1 MHVTDE
7 YLPAAVPGPVFPDN
21 DNTHIKRRNTM
32 TILAVAISILILVLL
47 ITWGKINPF
56 LAFLITAIA
65 AGVLLGIPIQDIPAS
80 VEKGL
85 GDMLGSL
92 VVIICLGAMFGKLVS
107 ESGAAQKITTVLMNL
122 FGEKGITWALMCTGF
137 IVGIPLFYNVGFVLL
152 VPLVFSVVYQYKLPA
167 VYLGI
172 PLLAALS
179 VTHGFLPPH
188 PSPTALVPQFGAS
201 MSLTLIYGVI
211 VAIPTMIIAGPL
223 FAKALK
229 RIECTPLATFKPNFM
244 PESELPG
251 GFNSFLTSLLPVLMI
266 AGSSLLPLTAGN
278 NQGLGNLFNFL
289 GNPSIVMLVALALA
303 TFSLGLSRGIRIKS
317 IMEMYAGAIKDISV
331 ILLIVAG
338 AGALKQVFVDSG
350 VSNDIAKVLTG
361 IDINPLILGW
371 FIATI
376 IRISLGSATV
386 AGLTA
391 AGIVAPVV
399 LTTDVDPNL
408 MVLAIGAGSL
418 MFSHVNDSGFW
429 MYKEYFNLSLKD
441 TIKSWSLMETIVG
454 VVGIIGVLILDR
466 FV

>member
-1 MHVTDE
+1 
-7 YLPAAVPGPVFPDN
+7 
-21 DNTHIKRRNTM
+21 M
-32 TILAVAISILILVLL
+32 TILAVAVSILILVLL
-47 ITWGKINPF
+47 ITWGKVNPF
-56 LAFLITAIA
+56 LAFLITSIA
-65 AGVLLGIPIQDIPAS
+65 GGILLGMPVQDIPAS
-80 VEKGL
+80 IEKGL

-92 VVIICLGAMFGKLVS
+92 VIIICLGAMFGKLVS

-201 MSLTLIYGVI
+201 MSLTLIYGFI
-211 VAIPTMIIAGPL
+211 VAVPTMIIAGPL
-223 FAKALK
+223 FAPFLK
-229 RIECTPLATFKPNFM
+229 RIECKPLTTFKPNFM
-244 PESELPG
+244 PESELPSA
-251 GFNSFLTSLLPVLMI
+251 FNSFFTSLLPVIMI
-266 AGSSLLPLTAGN
+266 AGSSLLPMLAGD
-278 NQGLGNLFNFL
+278 NQGLANLFGFL
-289 GNPSIVMLVALALA
+289 GNPPVVMLAALVIA
-303 TFSLGLSRGIRIKS
+303 TFSLGLLRGIHIKS
-317 IMEMYAGAIKDISV
+317 IMEMYTGAIKDISV

-350 VSNDIAKVLTG
+350 VSNDIAEVLTG

-391 AGIVAPVV
+391 AGIVAPLV

-429 MYKEYFNLSLKD
+429 LYKEYFNLSLID
-441 TIKSWSLMETIVG
+441 TVKSWSLMETIVG
-454 VVGIIGVLILDR
+454 VVGLIGVLILDIY
-466 FV
+466 V